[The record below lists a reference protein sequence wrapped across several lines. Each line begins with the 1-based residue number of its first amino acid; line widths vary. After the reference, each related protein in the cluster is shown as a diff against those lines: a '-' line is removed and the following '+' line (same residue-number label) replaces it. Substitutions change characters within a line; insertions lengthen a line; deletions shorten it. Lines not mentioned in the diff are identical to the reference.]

1 MQKKQQSPYLS
12 KRFEKC
18 GEENCG
24 MEVRHDKPHE
34 HAAARGHLC
43 KPQGQRTINTMFIN
57 EVNYFFHFLYSKF
70 YFLGNLG
77 K

>member
-1 MQKKQQSPYLS
+1 
-12 KRFEKC
+12 
-18 GEENCG
+18 